1 MYTPPRIKNGN
12 LGVILHFQK
21 RTTNIIQVQIYFR
34 ERNKGVSKIFQ
45 RRFIL
50 GIKQCRKII
59 ERERL
64 VWFSE
69 TSSSGWNCMKR
80 VKGSKVSWSQ
90 ALSHAYLVWGT
101 AVFFP
106 AFGVKVCEVL
116 STKKPN
122 PGLP

>member
-21 RTTNIIQVQIYFR
+21 RTTNLIIQVQMYFR

-50 GIKQCRKII
+50 GIKQCRKIG

-64 VWFSE
+64 V
-69 TSSSGWNCMKR
+69 
-80 VKGSKVSWSQ
+80 
-90 ALSHAYLVWGT
+90 
-101 AVFFP
+101 
-106 AFGVKVCEVL
+106 
-116 STKKPN
+116 
-122 PGLP
+122 